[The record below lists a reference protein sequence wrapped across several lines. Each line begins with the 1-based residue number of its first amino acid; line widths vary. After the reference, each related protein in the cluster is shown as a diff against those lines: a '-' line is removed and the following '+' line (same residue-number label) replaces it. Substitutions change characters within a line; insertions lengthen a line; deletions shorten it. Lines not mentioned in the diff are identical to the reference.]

1 MGLTVRNTMK
11 RLHEEMAEEL
21 RTLGETVRRRRI
33 AANISQTKLAI
44 LCGISNKQM
53 WNVEHGKNWP
63 SLPVYL
69 LMCRSLGVKGLLP

>member
-1 MGLTVRNTMK
+1 MRK
-11 RLHEEMAEEL
+11 RRL
-21 RTLGETVRRRRI
+21 
-33 AANISQTKLAI
+33 AAKISQTKLAI

-63 SLPVYL
+63 SLPVYV